1 MNHEGY
7 RDPTAEMAIAN
18 ASRTPEHVM
27 DVIRIL
33 RLVAGLAGFEFIG
46 RVQLRDRA
54 TGKEYR

>member
-7 RDPTAEMAIAN
+7 RDPTADTAIAN
-18 ASRTPEHVM
+18 LNRTPEYVM

-33 RLVAGLAGFEFIG
+33 RLVAGLAGLEFIG
-46 RVQLRDRA
+46 RIQLRDRA